1 MSKSDALRYKR
12 VLLKISG
19 EAFCTKPGSG
29 IDTDEVDK
37 LAERT
42 KAVAQLGVQL
52 AVVIGGGNIVR
63 GAELSR
69 SGANRATAD
78 YMGMLA
84 TVINGLSLQDAL
96 ERKGVDT
103 RLQTAI
109 WMQELAEP
117 YIRRRCL
124 RHLEKGR
131 VVLLAGGTGNPHF
144 TTDNTAALRAT
155 EIGAD
160 VLMKATKVD
169 GVFSADPLKHPDAVK
184 FDRVSYLDVLNKKLR
199 VMDVTAIS
207 MCMDNNMPILVFDMK
222 KAGNIERAIRG
233 EPIGTYV
240 GDLDHAG

>member
-1 MSKSDALRYKR
+1 MGNPEFHYNR

-19 EAFCTKPGSG
+19 DAFCSTPGSG
-29 IDTDEVDK
+29 IESDEVDK
-37 LAERT
+37 LADRT
-42 KAVAQLGVQL
+42 RKVAELGVQL

-63 GAELSR
+63 GSELSR
-69 SGANRATAD
+69 QGANRATAD

-84 TVINGLSLQDAL
+84 TVVNGLALQDAL

-144 TTDNTAALRAT
+144 TTDTTAALRAI
-155 EIGAD
+155 EMGAD
-160 VLMKATKVD
+160 VLLKATKVD
-169 GVFSADPLKHPDAVK
+169 GVFSDDPLTNPDAERY
-184 FDRVSYLDVLNKKLR
+184 DRLSYLKVLNKQLK
-199 VMDVTAIS
+199 VMDMTAIS
-207 MCMDNNMPILVFDMK
+207 MCMDNHLPILVFDMK

-233 EPIGTYV
+233 EAVGTYV
-240 GDLDHAG
+240 GDMDNAG